1 MGITGIA
8 RDNVNLDEEKEL
20 IMHEDVAP
28 KAMTVVGMPPDDAHN
43 RRLLSHVHPID
54 WHNPEPQNPYNL
66 VVIGAGTAGLV
77 AAMGAVGL
85 GARVALVE
93 KHLMGGDCLNYG
105 CVPSKGLIRAATAWA
120 DVREASHYGIK
131 VKGDVEVD
139 FGIVMARMRRLRAEI
154 SKNDSV
160 QRFTDAGVDVFLG
173 TGTFAGPRSIDVDG
187 KTLRFA
193 KAVIATGARATVPPI
208 PGMVEAGYYTNET
221 IFGLTE
227 RPPRIGVI
235 GGGPI
240 GCELAQTFQR
250 LGSQVTL
257 FDIIDHILI
266 KEDVDAAAIV
276 HRALLRDG
284 VQTALG
290 VQLQGIQCRDGE
302 KVLTYI
308 DAGGQTTTTAVDAIL
323 VAAGRAPNVQ
333 GMGLEKAGV
342 AYDPRTGVQ
351 VNDRLQTTNPNIYAA
366 GDSCS
371 RYQFTHAADF
381 LARTVIANA
390 LFMGRQKAS
399 ALTIPWCTYTE
410 PQIAHVGL
418 TLHQVAADGMAVDTY
433 TQPLEEVDRAIL
445 DGASEGFARVHVKK
459 GTDKILGATI
469 IARNAGDMIGL
480 YATAMTHGL
489 GLGALSKVILPYP
502 TQAEAVRKSGDLY
515 NRTRLTPRVKK
526 IMGAWLK
533 WQRGR

>member
-1 MGITGIA
+1 
-8 RDNVNLDEEKEL
+8 
-20 IMHEDVAP
+20 
-28 KAMTVVGMPPDDAHN
+28 MPPHDAHN
-43 RRLLSHVHPID
+43 ERLLSRVHPSG
-54 WHNPEPQNPYNL
+54 WRNPEPQNPYNL

-85 GARVALVE
+85 GARVALIE

-105 CVPSKGLIRAATAWA
+105 CVPSKSLIRAATAWA
-120 DVREASHYGIK
+120 DVREAGRYGIH
-131 VKGDVEVD
+131 VKGEIEVN
-139 FGIVMARMRRLRAEI
+139 FGTVMARMRRLRADI
-154 SKNDSV
+154 SDNDSV
-160 QRFTDAGVDVFLG
+160 QRFTNAGVDVFLG
-173 TGTFAGPRSIDVDG
+173 TGKFTGPHSLDVDG
-187 KTLRFA
+187 TTLRFA

-208 PGMVEAGYYTNET
+208 PGIAESAYYTNET
-221 IFGLTE
+221 IFGLTV
-227 RPPRIGVI
+227 RPSRIGII
-235 GGGPI
+235 GSGPI

-257 FDIIDHILI
+257 FDILDRILT
-266 KEDVDAAAIV
+266 KEDADAAAIV

-290 VQLQGIQCRDGE
+290 VQLQSVQSQDG
-302 KVLTYI
+302 KNVLTYL
-308 DAGGQTTTTAVDAIL
+308 DAGGQTATTVVDAIL
-323 VAAGRAPNVQ
+323 IAAGRAPNVQ
-333 GMGLEKAGV
+333 GMGLEAAGV
-342 AYDPRTGVQ
+342 AYDPRAGIH

-366 GDSCS
+366 GDICS

-418 TLHQVAADGMAVDTY
+418 TRQQATIDGIAVDTY
-433 TQPLEEVDRAIL
+433 TQPLEAIDRAVL
-445 DGASEGFARVHVKK
+445 DGATEGFARVHVKK
-459 GTDKILGATI
+459 GTDNILGATI
-469 IARNAGDMIGL
+469 VARNAGDMIGI
-480 YATAMTHGL
+480 YTTAMTHGL

-502 TQAEAVRKSGDLY
+502 TQAEIVRKTGDLY
-515 NRTRLTPRVKK
+515 NRTRLTPRVKQL
-526 IMGAWLK
+526 MGAWLK